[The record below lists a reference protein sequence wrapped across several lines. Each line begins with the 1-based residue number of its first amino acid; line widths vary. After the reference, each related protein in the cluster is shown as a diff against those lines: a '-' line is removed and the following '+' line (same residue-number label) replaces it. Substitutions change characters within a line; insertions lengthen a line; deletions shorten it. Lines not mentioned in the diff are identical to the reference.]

1 MGNIEKIIQAIDI
14 QLIQKNKP
22 YMLLAEANRLLT
34 STRLIADNKAL
45 KKIVESGLIPP
56 AYQTQKSPKQWRIP
70 LSEKGKEEKEKLD
83 KQNKQQAKENQYTI
97 QTQILNQP
105 DLCCPL
111 REYTGIIPEQ
121 FRSEPCL
128 ICPKYQAKNG
138 CEGMNYENQIFY
150 LDENGN
156 LIY

>member
-1 MGNIEKIIQAIDI
+1 MEEQLGNPELNVD
-14 QLIQKNKP
+14 QLVSYFSLSRTNFFHKLKSLTGMAPIMYIKEIRMRKA
-22 YMLLAEANRLLT
+22 AE
-34 STRLIADNKAL
+34 LI
-45 KKIVESGLIPP
+45 
-56 AYQTQKSPKQWRIP
+56 
-70 LSEKGKEEKEKLD
+70 
-83 KQNKQQAKENQYTI
+83 KENQYTI

>member
-1 MGNIEKIIQAIDI
+1 MRIDTYRASGAGGQHVNKTSSAIRITHIPTNIVVQCQAERSQHNNKDMAMKMLKAKLY
-14 QLIQKNKP
+14 QL
-22 YMLLAEANRLLT
+22 
-34 STRLIADNKAL
+34 
-45 KKIVESGLIPP
+45 
-56 AYQTQKSPKQWRIP
+56 
-70 LSEKGKEEKEKLD
+70 EKEKLD